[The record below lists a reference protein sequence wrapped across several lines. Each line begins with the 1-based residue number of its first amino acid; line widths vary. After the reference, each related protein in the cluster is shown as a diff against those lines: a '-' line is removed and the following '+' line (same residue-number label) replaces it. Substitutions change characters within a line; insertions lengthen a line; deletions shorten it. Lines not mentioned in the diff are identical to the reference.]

1 MTINSIISN
10 DLSIGQVFQD
20 FYRVPDYQREY
31 VWGEPDAK
39 GERGDEVE
47 QFLKDI
53 HSEFEQATEQSAP
66 EYFIGTVV
74 VCQGQD
80 EVFDLIDGQQRTTTS
95 FLTLCALRDLLG
107 ERGEEVPQTLKTQIS
122 ASSTDWQGQ
131 TVERMRLD
139 LQYEDASGV
148 LVEYGEGSGL
158 EARRE
163 GTRSIR
169 NLANAYDAIREFLS
183 VNFPEAGNGLRRFH
197 GYFTNKVKLIRI
209 QTPNVSRALKIF
221 ETINDRGVGLDA
233 MDLLKNLLFMSARAG
248 DFSRLKDIWKALT
261 QEIYSAGEKP
271 LRFLRYYIMATFD
284 VDVKLRE
291 EEIYDW
297 LGRHEAESGHA
308 RNPIGFAEKLKE
320 AAEAYRNFTL
330 SQNPGGGVENG
341 LVNTRALG
349 GSAVKQHYVLL
360 LAGRHLPAPLF
371 RRLACRI
378 EETMF
383 LWLIAGVS
391 AKDYERLI
399 AHAARRLRSITDEED
414 FGTFESDFFEAQKGE
429 HRAAF
434 ITRLNGLHT
443 YDLRKFRLRYLLAK
457 VTRHFD
463 VLAYGEEGR
472 EGLGHYLETRNDIEH
487 ILAEQ
492 ADEEARGEFGDGAQD
507 YELIQRLGNLM
518 LVELSVNRVIKN
530 RPYSVK
536 APVYAQS
543 QFLVARC
550 QATPLAVGSNDR
562 ITRAIR
568 GLEPAPAWDR
578 PAIEQRQ
585 QWWANVALDVW
596 HLRPMAATV
605 AGGAVEAVR
614 AAPDAAT

>member
-1 MTINSIISN
+1 MTTNSIISN

-31 VWGEPDAK
+31 VWGESDAK

-66 EYFIGTVV
+66 EYFIGTIV
-74 VCQGQD
+74 VCQGGD
-80 EVFDLIDGQQRTTTS
+80 EIFDLIDGQQRTTTS
-95 FLTLCALRDLLG
+95 FLALCALRDLLAQ
-107 ERGEEVPQTLKTQIS
+107 RGEEVPQTLKTQIS
-122 ASSTDWQGQ
+122 ASSTDWQGR

-183 VNFPEAGNGLRRFH
+183 VNFPEGGNGLRRFY

-261 QEIYSAGEKP
+261 QEIYAAGEKP

-330 SQNPGGGVENG
+330 SQNPGGGVEIG

-399 AHAARRLRSITDEED
+399 AQAARRLRAITDEAG
-414 FGTFESDFFEAQKGE
+414 FAAFENDFFEVQRAE

-434 ITRLNGLHT
+434 IAKLNGLHT

-492 ADEEARGEFGDGAQD
+492 ADEDARAEFGEGAQD

-530 RPYSVK
+530 RPYSAK
-536 APVYAQS
+536 ALVYAQS

-550 QATPLAVGSNDR
+550 QAVPLALGSNDR

-568 GLEPAPAWDR
+568 GLDPVPTWNR
-578 PAIEQRQ
+578 SSIEQRQ
-585 QWWANVALDVW
+585 QWWADVALDVW
-596 HLRPMAATV
+596 NLRPSAAALGDTT
-605 AGGAVEAVR
+605 EAVR
-614 AAPDAAT
+614 ATPDAGT